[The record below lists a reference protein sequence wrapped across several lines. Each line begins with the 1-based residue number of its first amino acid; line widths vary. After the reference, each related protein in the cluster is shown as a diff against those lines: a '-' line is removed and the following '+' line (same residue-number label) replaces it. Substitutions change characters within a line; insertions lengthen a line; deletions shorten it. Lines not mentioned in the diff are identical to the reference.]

1 MTFTIS
7 ENIGYEPYVFF
18 TGTQSQ
24 EYTIPNTIKLA
35 NHTYALDLK
44 SYKRS
49 SASPFRDSTVSTN
62 QFDDSLFN
70 TEGAWFRYGYDYS
83 YGAGQLNYDLGADAS
98 QKRFFNSVGI
108 DIWDDGLK
116 LLHKTNLVSPVTLP
130 ITHGTVYI
138 AVTDTCV
145 FVADSL
151 AIYKSTDLNTW
162 TLITPSSSSI
172 GTIYS
177 ITSDGKTCWMST
189 SNGLWKILTGTSVAT
204 FIVSTVY
211 NSIWIVGN
219 YLLGSRDNVLYS
231 IDGTHPH
238 TGTIINPHW
247 QPTFVWKTAFAV
259 GSKIFVGGSSGARSE
274 IYGFTINSS
283 GGLVLGAEVT
293 SLSYGEIINFVL
305 SHVGIVVLCTN
316 RGIRIGNVGADGS
329 ISYGPLIDTP
339 GPVSSAQADG
349 KYVWFNWS
357 NIDNTKSGAGRI
369 NIATTVNAL
378 EPAYATDVYSD
389 AGVDCSAVGRFL
401 DRVVLG
407 ITNQGIAVES
417 ATEYVA
423 EGVLNSSDIY
433 FGTIEPKTI
442 MDSFITSD
450 PLVSGTSCK
459 ISIFD
464 EFSVVPLNELS
475 MIAVGLSSGIVELN
489 GEMSTF
495 FKVRLTLNTT
505 ISSVTPKVK
514 KWRIRAYP
522 VPPAVEN
529 IILPI
534 LLYSKTVIN
543 DASGQIFSLNT
554 QEEFNYLKTLWSEK
568 QPVTYF
574 EGESSIRVRIE
585 AFEFST
591 DAWQDIHG
599 LFEGILV
606 LKLTTV

>member
-7 ENIGYEPYVFF
+7 ENIGYQPFVFF
-18 TGTQSQ
+18 TGTQTQ
-24 EYTIPNTIKLA
+24 VNVIPNTISLA
-35 NHTYALDLK
+35 EHTYALDLK

-49 SASPFRDSTVSTN
+49 SATPFRDSSVATN
-62 QFDDSLFN
+62 QLDDSLFS
-70 TEGAWFRYGYDYS
+70 TEGAWFRYSYDYS
-83 YGAGQLNYDLGADAS
+83 HGAGQLNYDLGEDTN
-98 QKRFFNSVGI
+98 QKRFFNSVGV
-108 DIWDDGLK
+108 DIWGEGLR
-116 LLHKTNLVSPVTLP
+116 LLHKTNLVSSGTLP
-130 ITHGTVYI
+130 ITNGTVYI

-151 AIYKSTDLNTW
+151 AIYKSTNLSTW

-238 TGTIINPHW
+238 TGTIIKTHW

-259 GSKIFVGGSSGARSE
+259 GSKIFVGGVSGARSE

-329 ISYGPLIDTP
+329 ISYGPLIDSP
-339 GPVSSAQADG
+339 GSVSSAQADG

-357 NIDNTKSGAGRI
+357 NIDANKSGAGRL
-369 NIATTVNAL
+369 NLATTVSAL
-378 EPAYATDVYSD
+378 EPAYATDVYST
-389 AGVDCSAVGRFL
+389 AGVQCSAVGRFN

-423 EGVLNSSDIY
+423 EGILNSSNVY

-442 MDSFITSD
+442 MDSYITAD
-450 PLVSGTSCK
+450 ALVSGTSCK
-459 ISIFD
+459 ISILD
-464 EFSVVPLNELS
+464 EYDTVLNELS
-475 MIAVGLSSGIVELN
+475 IINAGLRSGTVELN
-489 GEMSTF
+489 GEKSTY
-495 FKVRLTLNTT
+495 FKVQLTLRTT
-505 ISSVTPKVK
+505 TSTITPKIK

-529 IILPI
+529 IIIPI

-543 DASGQIFSLNT
+543 DSSGQIFAINT
-554 QEEFNYLKTLWSEK
+554 QEEFNYLRDLWISK
-568 QPVTYF
+568 QPISYA
-574 EGESSIRVRIE
+574 EGETSVRVRIE

>member
-7 ENIGYEPYVFF
+7 ENIGYQPYVFF

-24 EYTIPNTIKLA
+24 ANVIPNTITLA
-35 NHTYALDLK
+35 EHTYALDLK

-49 SASPFRDSTVSTN
+49 SASPFRDSTASTN

-70 TEGAWFRYGYDYS
+70 TEGAWFRYSYDYS
-83 YGAGQLNYDLGADAS
+83 HGAGQLNYDLGEDTD
-98 QKRFFNSVGI
+98 QKRFLNSVGV
-108 DIWDDGLK
+108 DIWSEGLK
-116 LLHKTNLVSPVTLP
+116 LLHKTDLVSSATLP
-130 ITHGTVYI
+130 ITNGTVYI

-151 AIYKSTDLNTW
+151 AIYKSTNLSTW

-172 GTIYS
+172 GTINS
-177 ITSDGKTCWMST
+177 ITSDGKSCWMAT
-189 SNGLWKILTGTSVAT
+189 SNGLWKISSGTSVAT
-204 FIVSTVY
+204 LIYSTDIF
-211 NSIWIVGN
+211 NSIWVVGN
-219 YLLGSRDNVLYS
+219 YLLGSINNILYRV
-231 IDGTHPH
+231 IEAHPH
-238 TGTIINPHW
+238 VKIEVQAHY
-247 QPTFVWKTAFAV
+247 QSTFVWKTAFAI

-293 SLSYGEIINFVL
+293 SLSYGELINFVL

-339 GPVSSAQADG
+339 GEVSSAQADG

-357 NIDNTKSGAGRI
+357 NIDASKSGAGRL

-378 EPAYATDVYSD
+378 EPAYATDVYST
-389 AGVDCSAVGRFL
+389 AGLQCSAVGRFL

-423 EGVLNSSDIY
+423 EGVLNSSNVY

-442 MDSFITSD
+442 MDSFITAD
-450 PLVSGTSCK
+450 ALISGTSCK
-459 ISIFD
+459 ISILD
-464 EFSVVPLNELS
+464 ENDSLLNELT
-475 MIAVGLSSGIVELN
+475 MNTAGLRSGTVELD
-489 GEMSTF
+489 GENSTF
-495 FKVRLTLNTT
+495 FKVQLTLQTT
-505 ISSVTPKVK
+505 TSTITPRVK

-529 IILPI
+529 IIIPI

-543 DASGQIFSLNT
+543 DSSGQIFSMNT
-554 QEEFNYLKTLWSEK
+554 QEEFNFLRDLWIAK
-568 QPVTYF
+568 QPISYF
-574 EGESSIRVRIE
+574 EGETSVRVRIE

>member
-7 ENIGYEPYVFF
+7 ENIGYQPYVFF

-24 EYTIPNTIKLA
+24 VNVIPNTISLA
-35 NHTYALDLK
+35 EHTYALDLK

-49 SASPFRDSTVSTN
+49 SASPFRDSTASTN

-70 TEGAWFRYGYDYS
+70 TEGAWFRYSYDYS
-83 YGAGQLNYDLGADAS
+83 HGAGQLNYDLGEDTD
-98 QKRFFNSVGI
+98 QKRFLNSVGV
-108 DIWDDGLK
+108 DIWGDGLR
-116 LLHKTNLVSPVTLP
+116 LLHKTNLVSSATLP

-151 AIYKSTDLNTW
+151 AIYKSTNLSTW

-177 ITSDGKTCWMST
+177 IASDGKTCWMST

-238 TGTIINPHW
+238 TGTIINTHW

-259 GSKIFVGGSSGARSE
+259 GSKIFVGGVSGARSE

-293 SLSYGEIINFVL
+293 SLSYGEVINFVL

-339 GPVSSAQADG
+339 GEVSSAQADG

-357 NIDNTKSGAGRI
+357 NIDATKSGAGRL
-369 NIATTVNAL
+369 NLATTVNAL
-378 EPAYATDVYSD
+378 EPAYATDVYSTV
-389 AGVDCSAVGRFL
+389 GLQCSAVGRFL

-423 EGVLNSSDIY
+423 EGVLNSSNVY

-442 MDSFITSD
+442 MDSFITAD
-450 PLVSGTSCK
+450 ALVSGTSCK
-459 ISIFD
+459 ISILD
-464 EFSVVPLNELS
+464 EYDSLLNELS
-475 MIAVGLSSGIVELN
+475 MTNPGLSSGTVELN
-489 GEMSTF
+489 GEIATF
-495 FKVRLTLNTT
+495 FKVQLTLQTT
-505 ISSVTPKVK
+505 TSTITPRVK

-529 IILPI
+529 IIIPI

-543 DASGQIFSLNT
+543 DSSGQIFSLNT
-554 QEEFNYLKTLWSEK
+554 QEEFNYLRDLWITK
-568 QPVTYF
+568 QPISYA
-574 EGESSIRVRIE
+574 EGETSVRVRIE

>member
-83 YGAGQLNYDLGADAS
+83 YGAGQLNYDLGADTD
-98 QKRFFNSVGI
+98 QKRFLNSVGI

-116 LLHKTNLVSPVTLP
+116 LLHKTDLVSSATLP
-130 ITHGTVYI
+130 ITHGTVFI

-151 AIYKSTDLNTW
+151 AIYKSTNLSTW
-162 TLITPSSSSI
+162 TLITPSTGSL
-172 GTIYS
+172 GTINS
-177 ITSDGKTCWMST
+177 LASDGSSCWVATST
-189 SNGLWKILTGTSVAT
+189 ALWQILSGTSVAT
-204 FIVSTVY
+204 FRVASIY
-211 NSIWIVGN
+211 DSIWVVGN
-219 YLLGSRDNVLYS
+219 YLLASAANILYRIPAS
-231 IDGTHPH
+231 PYTGVVVETHY
-238 TGTIINPHW
+238 
-247 QPTFVWKTAFAV
+247 QSTFVWKTAFAV

-401 DRVVLG
+401 DRIVLG

-495 FKVRLTLNTT
+495 FKVRLNLNTT

>member
-7 ENIGYEPYVFF
+7 ANIGYQPFVFF

-24 EYTIPNTIKLA
+24 VNVIPNTISLA
-35 NHTYALDLK
+35 EHTYALDLK

-49 SASPFRDSTVSTN
+49 SASPFRDSTASTN
-62 QFDDSLFN
+62 QLDDSLFS
-70 TEGAWFRYGYDYS
+70 TEGAWFRYSHDYS
-83 YGAGQLNYDLGADAS
+83 HGAGQLNYDLGEDAD
-98 QKRFFNSVGI
+98 QKRFLNSVGV
-108 DIWDDGLK
+108 DIWSNGLR
-116 LLHKTNLVSPVTLP
+116 LLHKTDLVSSVTLP
-130 ITHGTVYI
+130 ITNGTVYI
-138 AVTDTCV
+138 AVTSSAIY
-145 FVADSL
+145 VADSL
-151 AIYKSTDLNTW
+151 AIYR
-162 TLITPSSSSI
+162 SSNLSGWSVVTGFT

-177 ITSDGKTCWMST
+177 ITSDGSACWVATST
-189 SNGLWKILTGTSVAT
+189 GFWRIPGTSSVAALRSSAL
-204 FIVSTVY
+204 IY
-211 NSIWIVGN
+211 DSIWIVGN
-219 YLLGSRDNVLYS
+219 YLLGSIGRSLYNIDSSNV
-231 IDGTHPH
+231 
-238 TGTIINPHW
+238 GTIIYTHFQQN
-247 QPTFVWKTAFAV
+247 FVWKTAFAV
-259 GSKIFVGGSSGARSE
+259 GSKIFVGGVSGIKSE

-339 GPVSSAQADG
+339 GEVSSAQADG

-357 NIDNTKSGAGRI
+357 NIDATKSGAGRL
-369 NIATTVNAL
+369 NLATTVNAL
-378 EPAYATDVYSD
+378 EPAYATDVYST
-389 AGVDCSAVGRFL
+389 AGVQCSAVGRFL
-401 DRVVLG
+401 DRIVLG

-423 EGVLNSSDIY
+423 EGVLNSSNVY

-442 MDSFITSD
+442 MDSFITAD
-450 PLVSGTSCK
+450 ALVSGTSCK
-459 ISIFD
+459 ISILD
-464 EFSVVPLNELS
+464 EYDSVLNELS
-475 MIAVGLSSGIVELN
+475 MTNPGLSSGTVELN
-489 GEMSTF
+489 GENSTF
-495 FKVRLTLNTT
+495 FKVQLTLQTT
-505 ISSVTPKVK
+505 TSTLTPKVK

-529 IILPI
+529 IIIPI

-543 DASGQIFSLNT
+543 DSSGQIFSMNT
-554 QEEFNYLKTLWSEK
+554 EEEFNYLRDLWITK
-568 QPVTYF
+568 QPISYA
-574 EGESSIRVRIE
+574 EGETSVRVRIE

-591 DAWQDIHG
+591 DAWQDVHG

>member
-1 MTFTIS
+1 MTFSIS
-7 ENIGYEPYVFF
+7 SNIGYQPFVFF

-24 EYTIPNTIKLA
+24 VNVIPNTISLA

-49 SASPFRDSTVSTN
+49 SASPFRDSTASTN
-62 QFDDSLFN
+62 QLDDTLFS
-70 TEGAWFRYGYDYS
+70 TEGAWFRYSYDYS
-83 YGAGQLNYDLGADAS
+83 YGAGQENYDLGPDTS
-98 QKRFFNSVGI
+98 QKRFLDSIGI
-108 DIWDDGLK
+108 NIWDDGLK
-116 LLHKTNLVSPVTLP
+116 LLHKTDLVSSATLP
-130 ITHGTVYI
+130 ITNGTVYI

-151 AIYKSTDLNTW
+151 AIYKSTNLSTW
-162 TLITPSSSSI
+162 TLITAI
-172 GTIYS
+172 TGTISS
-177 ITSDGKTCWMST
+177 ITSDGSSCYVST
-189 SNGLWKILTGTSVAT
+189 STGLWKILSGSSVA
-204 FIVSTVY
+204 ILLIATVFDR
-211 NSIWIVGN
+211 IWIVGN
-219 YLLGSRDNVLYS
+219 YLFASVGRSLYS
-231 IDGTHPH
+231 LDGT
-238 TGTIINPHW
+238 TYASGTAIQTHW

-259 GSKIFVGGSSGARSE
+259 GSKIFVGGVSGARSE

-339 GPVSSAQADG
+339 GSVSSAQADG

-357 NIDNTKSGAGRI
+357 NIDAAKSGAGRL
-369 NIATTVNAL
+369 NLATTVNAL
-378 EPAYATDVYSD
+378 EPAYATDVYST
-389 AGVDCSAVGRFL
+389 AGLQCSAVGRFL

-423 EGVLNSSDIY
+423 EGVLNSSNVY

-442 MDSFITSD
+442 MDSFVTTD
-450 PLVSGTSCK
+450 ALVSGASCK
-459 ISIFD
+459 ISILD
-464 EFSVVPLNELS
+464 EYDTLLNELS
-475 MIAVGLSSGIVELN
+475 ISTAGLSSGIVELD
-489 GEMSTF
+489 GEISTF

-505 ISSVTPKVK
+505 TSTITPKIK

-529 IILPI
+529 IIIPI

-543 DASGQIFSLNT
+543 DSSGQIFSLNT
-554 QEEFNYLKTLWSEK
+554 QEEFNFLRDLWIAK
-568 QPVTYF
+568 QPISYS

-591 DAWQDIHG
+591 DAWQDVHG